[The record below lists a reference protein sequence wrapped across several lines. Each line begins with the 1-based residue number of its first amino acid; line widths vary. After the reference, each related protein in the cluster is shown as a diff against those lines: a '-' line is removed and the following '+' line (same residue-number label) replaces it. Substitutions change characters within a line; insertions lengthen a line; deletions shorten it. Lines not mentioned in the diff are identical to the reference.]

1 MAIDKRRL
9 WIINLVAVMMII
21 LTKVREKILVSSLFS
36 PLYNIVEK
44 LVQTLTKDD
53 EKKKA

>member
-1 MAIDKRRL
+1 MAIDKRKL
-9 WIINLVAVMMII
+9 WMINLVAVMMII

-44 LVQTLTKDD
+44 LVQTLTKDE